1 MSRKV
6 QLAMKR
12 VLDILVSA
20 MALSMLWPAL
30 ACIAMLIK
38 LESPGPVFFSHAR
51 VGYRGEQFRMR
62 KFRTMILNAEAEGA
76 GYYVSSDDARITRV
90 GKILRRFSLDELPQ
104 LLHIFTGEMS
114 VVGPRPGLPYQ
125 MDLYIPQQMRRLNL
139 RPGLTGWSQVNGR
152 NRISWPERIEKD
164 VWYVDHFSLWLD
176 AKIIFRTFGVWLSG
190 EGLYGPREN
199 FFFSGQDDIPFPARR
214 DR

>member
-38 LESPGPVFFSHAR
+38 LESPGPVFFSQAR
-51 VGYRGEQFRMR
+51 VGRRGHEFRMR
-62 KFRTMILNAEAEGA
+62 KFRTMIFNAQAEGA
-76 GYYVSSDDARITRV
+76 GLYVNSGDARITRV

-104 LLHIFTGEMS
+104 LMHILTGEMS

-125 MDLYIPQQMRRLNL
+125 VELYTPEQLRRLNV

-152 NRISWPERIEKD
+152 NRISWLERIEKD
-164 VWYVDHFSLWLD
+164 VWYVEHFSL
-176 AKIIFRTFGVWLSG
+176 LS
-190 EGLYGPREN
+190 L
-199 FFFSGQDDIPFPARR
+199 IHI
-214 DR
+214 